1 MKKKKFLIIKIILI
15 VIASLMIGY
24 AIFAMNASIL
34 GGSIPMPL
42 GFGLAEVVSPSMTTD
57 DPKTSINVGDVIV
70 IVPQKEYKVGDV
82 VAFKDGNIIVTH
94 RIIDINEDG
103 TFATK
108 GDNPEN
114 GKDPRALR
122 KEYII
127 GKYVDIKIPN
137 LGPVLAV
144 LKQPIVMMMMM
155 IIVIVLLLILSGKK
169 EKEHDESELAKIKRE
184 IALLKGD
191 DPALTEE
198 DIQAQIDALKRE
210 AEERN
215 KKEK

>member
-42 GFGLAEVVSPSMTTD
+42 GFGLAEVVSPSMMTD

-70 IVPQKEYKVGDV
+70 IVPQKEYEVGEV
-82 VAFKDGNIIVTH
+82 VAFKDEIGIVTH
-94 RIIDINEDG
+94 RIIGENEDG
-103 TFATK
+103 TLVTK
-108 GDNPEN
+108 GDNNN
-114 GKDPRALR
+114 GEDPRSLR

-127 GKYVDIKIPN
+127 GKYTGIKIPN
-137 LGPVLAV
+137 LGPVLSV
-144 LKQPIVMMMMM
+144 LKHPVVMMLM
-155 IIVIVLLLILSGKK
+155 ILIIVLLLILSGRK
-169 EKEHDESELAKIKRE
+169 EKEQDESELAKIKRE
-184 IALLKGD
+184 IALLKGN

>member
-82 VAFKDGNIIVTH
+82 VAFKDGNMIVTH

-144 LKQPIVMMMMM
+144 LKQPIVMMMM

-184 IALLKGD
+184 IALLKGN